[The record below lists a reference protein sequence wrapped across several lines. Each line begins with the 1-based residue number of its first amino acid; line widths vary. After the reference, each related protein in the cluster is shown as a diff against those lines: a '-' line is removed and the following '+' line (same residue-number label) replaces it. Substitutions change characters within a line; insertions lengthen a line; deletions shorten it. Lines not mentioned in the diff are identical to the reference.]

1 MAMSSDVPLSKT
13 NTSVLCTFY
22 NMQTNVSEDLMVSSV
37 SSPMPKFF
45 SKSSCSL
52 KTYADRLIRIAMT
65 EVVHTMPM
73 REKLASML
81 PSLLVVTGCGLQAAP
96 IFFPLLHV
104 WISEVEPCDDLT
116 SIPSLNPRQLN
127 FIHP

>member
-1 MAMSSDVPLSKT
+1 
-13 NTSVLCTFY
+13 
-22 NMQTNVSEDLMVSSV
+22 
-37 SSPMPKFF
+37 
-45 SKSSCSL
+45 
-52 KTYADRLIRIAMT
+52 
-65 EVVHTMPM
+65 MPM

-96 IFFPLLHV
+96 IFCPLLHV